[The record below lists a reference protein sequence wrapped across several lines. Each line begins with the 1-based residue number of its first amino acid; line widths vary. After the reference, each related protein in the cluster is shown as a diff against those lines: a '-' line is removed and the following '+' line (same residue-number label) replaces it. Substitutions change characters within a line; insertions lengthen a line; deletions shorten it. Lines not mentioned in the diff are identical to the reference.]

1 MGNDSR
7 LDDAAEL
14 GGITMAELKVD
25 FTKMAQNVAE
35 KAMQELRDNG
45 VFVGRWIPVNEHEA
59 MFPCLATDKFG
70 QIFIPISVVT
80 IGNRCY
86 DGQNF
91 RFDVGDFL
99 KGEEIEVDGETM
111 YLAPREIVA
120 WMPLPEPWKGVKDGR
135 TEKDPV

>member
-1 MGNDSR
+1 MTREEAKSWIKYHINISDYES
-7 LDDAAEL
+7 DDEL
-14 GGITMAELKVD
+14 LEAFEMAI
-25 FTKMAQNVAE
+25 
-35 KAMQELRDNG
+35 KALNG
-45 VFVGRWIPVNEHEA
+45 WIPVNEHEA

-86 DGQNF
+86 DGHNF

-111 YLAPREIVA
+111 YLAQREIVA